1 MKSSSVLL
9 VGVLAQYASAF
20 PGMGNTRRE
29 AGLLPLKPLVKA
41 VSTSASASSNFPA
54 WHPPQN
60 GEGTNPSIPVQS
72 EYRSDQSTVRSPCP
86 GLNSLANHDICPRSG
101 KGYTIP
107 ILTDCLKRGLN
118 VGADF
123 ALVVGTAG
131 IGSNPS
137 PLTSGLY
144 FDLDMLDRHDFL
156 IEHDGSLSRADA
168 STGND
173 YSFNQTIWDT
183 VLAYYSGMT
192 NATIPVASKARFNRI
207 STEAARDPNFSY
219 SPVQFILSYGETA
232 LYLSTMGDPIT
243 GVAPLDFVRSLFEE
257 ERLPYELGW
266 QPPKTT
272 TTLASLGA
280 MALEL
285 NAASG
290 EQVPEGV
297 ILGEKSLRA
306 VLLGLNAATGE
317 IENNAVYSL
326 AKLTGALGSLTGTV
340 KSLTGL

>member
-1 MKSSSVLL
+1 MTPLSILIL
-9 VGVLAQYASAF
+9 GVLAEFTSAF
-20 PGMGNTRRE
+20 PGMGNMRRE
-29 AGLLPLKPLVKA
+29 AGVLPRRAAASA
-41 VSTSASASSNFPA
+41 VSSANTAASTYPA
-54 WHPPQN
+54 WHPAQK
-60 GEGTNPSIPVQS
+60 GEGI
-72 EYRSDQSTVRSPCP
+72 RSPCP

-118 VGADF
+118 VGGDF

-156 IEHDGSLSRADA
+156 IEHDGSLSRADTT
-168 STGND
+168 TGDNH
-173 YSFNQTIWDT
+173 SFNQTIWDT

-192 NATIPVASKARFNRI
+192 DATIPVASKARFNRI
-207 STEAARDPNFSY
+207 QTEAARDPNFSY

-243 GVAPLDFVRSLFEE
+243 GVAPLEYVRSLFEE
-257 ERLPYELGW
+257 EKLPYELGW

-280 MALEL
+280 MALQL
-285 NAASG
+285 NLASG

-306 VLLGLNAATGE
+306 ALIGLNAATGE
-317 IENNAVYSL
+317 IENNVVYAV
-326 AKLTGALGSLTGTV
+326 AKLTGALGSLTGV
-340 KSLTGL
+340 LKGLTGS

>member
-9 VGVLAQYASAF
+9 AGALAQYASAF

-41 VSTSASASSNFPA
+41 VTASVSGSASTSTSTSTNYPA

-60 GEGTNPSIPVQS
+60 GE
-72 EYRSDQSTVRSPCP
+72 VRSPCP

-107 ILTDCLKRGLN
+107 ILIDCLKRGLN
-118 VGADF
+118 VDADF
-123 ALVVGTAG
+123 ATVVGTAG

-156 IEHDGSLSRADA
+156 IEHDASLSRADA
-168 STGND
+168 STGNN

-183 VLAYYSGMT
+183 VLAYYSGMSST
-192 NATIPVASKARFNRI
+192 SIPVASKARFNRVR
-207 STEAARDPNFSY
+207 TEAARDPDFSY

-243 GVAPLDFVRSLFEE
+243 GVAPLEYVRSLFEQE
-257 ERLPYELGW
+257 KLPYELGW
-266 QPPKTT
+266 QPPKTP

-280 MALEL
+280 MALQL

-290 EQVPEGV
+290 EAVPEGV
-297 ILGEKSLRA
+297 ILGENSLRA
-306 VLLGLNAATGE
+306 VLIGLNAATGE
-317 IENNAVYSL
+317 IENNAVYAL
-326 AKLTGALGSLTGTV
+326 AKLTGAVSSLTGTL
-340 KSLTGL
+340 KSLTG

>member
-9 VGVLAQYASAF
+9 AGVLAQYASAF

-29 AGLLPLKPLVKA
+29 AGLLPLKPLAKA
-41 VSTSASASSNFPA
+41 VTTSSSASTNYPP
-54 WHPPQN
+54 WHPPQT
-60 GEGTNPSIPVQS
+60 GEGTSS
-72 EYRSDQSTVRSPCP
+72 SFAEGDHRSDHHIVRSPCP

-131 IGSNPS
+131 IGSNPN

-168 STGND
+168 STGNN

-183 VLAYYSGMT
+183 VLAYYSGMED
-192 NATIPVASKARFNRI
+192 AAIPVASKARYNRI

-243 GVAPLDFVRSLFEE
+243 GVAPLEYVRSLFEQE
-257 ERLPYELGW
+257 KLPYELGW

-280 MALEL
+280 MAIQL

-290 EQVPEGV
+290 EQIPEGV
-297 ILGEKSLRA
+297 ILGENSLKA
-306 VLLGLNAATGE
+306 VLIGLNAATGE

-326 AKLTGALGSLTGTV
+326 AKLTGALGSVTSALKGLT
-340 KSLTGL
+340 SL

>member
-1 MKSSSVLL
+1 
-9 VGVLAQYASAF
+9 
-20 PGMGNTRRE
+20 
-29 AGLLPLKPLVKA
+29 
-41 VSTSASASSNFPA
+41 
-54 WHPPQN
+54 
-60 GEGTNPSIPVQS
+60 
-72 EYRSDQSTVRSPCP
+72 
-86 GLNSLANHDICPRSG
+86 
-101 KGYTIP
+101 
-107 ILTDCLKRGLN
+107 LKRGLN

-183 VLAYYSGMT
+183 VLAYYSGMA

-272 TTLASLGA
+272 TTLA
-280 MALEL
+280 LEL

-317 IENNAVYSL
+317 IENNAVYGL

>member
-1 MKSSSVLL
+1 
-9 VGVLAQYASAF
+9 
-20 PGMGNTRRE
+20 
-29 AGLLPLKPLVKA
+29 
-41 VSTSASASSNFPA
+41 
-54 WHPPQN
+54 
-60 GEGTNPSIPVQS
+60 
-72 EYRSDQSTVRSPCP
+72 
-86 GLNSLANHDICPRSG
+86 
-101 KGYTIP
+101 
-107 ILTDCLKRGLN
+107 LKRGLN

-123 ALVVGTAG
+123 ATVVGTAG
-131 IGSNPS
+131 IGSNPN

-183 VLAYYSGMT
+183 VLAYYTGMA

-243 GVAPLDFVRSLFEE
+243 GVAPLEFVRSLFEQ

-290 EQVPEGV
+290 EAVPEGV

-306 VLLGLNAATGE
+306 VLIGLNAATGE
-317 IENNAVYSL
+317 IENNAVYAL

-340 KSLTGL
+340 KSLTG

>member
-1 MKSSSVLL
+1 ML
-9 VGVLAQYASAF
+9 VQPEYHIDL
-20 PGMGNTRRE
+20 
-29 AGLLPLKPLVKA
+29 
-41 VSTSASASSNFPA
+41 
-54 WHPPQN
+54 
-60 GEGTNPSIPVQS
+60 SI
-72 EYRSDQSTVRSPCP
+72 VRSPCP

-107 ILTDCLKRGLN
+107 ILVDCLKRGLN

-156 IEHDGSLSRADA
+156 IEHDASLSRADA
-168 STGND
+168 STGNN

-183 VLAYYSGMT
+183 VLDYYTGMED
-192 NATIPVASKARFNRI
+192 ATIPVASKARFNRVK
-207 STEAARDPNFSY
+207 TEAARDPNFSY

-243 GVAPLDFVRSLFEE
+243 GVAPLEYVRSLFEE

-280 MALEL
+280 MALKL

-306 VLLGLNAATGE
+306 VLIGLNAATGE
-317 IENNAVYSL
+317 IENNAVYGL